1 MKHFKISEFD
11 SPDEV
16 GSGERMDADV
26 LQMIDKARA
35 IFGKPIHITSG
46 YRTPA
51 HNEKVDGKKNS
62 SHLRGFAIDLSDNN
76 KGLPISSINRFD
88 LINCLL
94 EVGFNRLGIAKTF
107 IHVDN
112 DPDKSKNVIWVY

>member
-16 GSGERMDADV
+16 GSGELMDADV
-26 LQMIDKARA
+26 LKMIDQAREL
-35 IFGKPIHITSG
+35 FGKPIRINSG
-46 YRTPA
+46 VRTKKR
-51 HNEKVDGKKNS
+51 NEMVGGTKTS
-62 SHLRGFAIDLSDNN
+62 SHLKGYAIDVSCDN
-76 KGLPISSINRFD
+76 SADRFR
-88 LINCLL
+88 LIEVLML
-94 EVGFNRLGIAKTF
+94 VGFNRLGIAKTF

>member
-16 GSGERMDADV
+16 RSGERMDVEV
-26 LQMIDKARA
+26 LQMIDKART
-35 IFGKPIHITSG
+35 IFGKPIRINSG
-46 YRTPA
+46 VRTIA
-51 HNEKVDGKKNS
+51 HNEKVGGSKSS
-62 SHLRGFAIDLSDNN
+62 SHLKGYAIDVSCDN
-76 KGLPISSINRFD
+76 SADRFR
-88 LINCLL
+88 LVEILML
-94 EVGFNRLGIAKTF
+94 VGFNRLGIAKTF

>member
-16 GSGERMDADV
+16 GSGERMDAEV
-26 LQMIDKARA
+26 LQMIDQAREL
-35 IFGKPIHITSG
+35 FGKPIRINSG
-46 YRTPA
+46 VRT
-51 HNEKVDGKKNS
+51 EKRNQEVGGSKTS
-62 SHLRGFAIDLSDNN
+62 SHLKGYAIDVSCDN
-76 KGLPISSINRFD
+76 SADRFR
-88 LINCLL
+88 LIEVLML
-94 EVGFNRLGIAKTF
+94 VGFNRLGIAKTF

>member
-16 GSGERMDADV
+16 GSGERMDAEV
-26 LQMIDKARA
+26 LKMIDQAREL
-35 IFGKPIHITSG
+35 FGKPIRINSG
-46 YRTPA
+46 VRSIA
-51 HNEKVDGKKNS
+51 HNDKVGGSKSS
-62 SHLRGFAIDLSDNN
+62 SHLKGYAIDVSCDN
-76 KGLPISSINRFD
+76 SADRFR
-88 LINCLL
+88 LVEILML
-94 EVGFNRLGIAKTF
+94 VGFNRLGIAKTF

>member
-26 LQMIDKARA
+26 LQMIDQART
-35 IFGKPIHITSG
+35 IFGKPIRVNSG
-46 YRTPA
+46 VRSVA
-51 HNEKVDGKKNS
+51 QNDRIGRSKSS
-62 SHLRGFAIDLSDNN
+62 SHLKGYAIDVSCDN
-76 KGLPISSINRFD
+76 SADRFR
-88 LINCLL
+88 LIEILL
-94 EVGFNRLGIAKTF
+94 LVGFNRLGIAKTF

-112 DPDKSKNVIWVY
+112 DPNKSKNVIWVY

>member
-26 LQMIDKARA
+26 LRMIDQAREL
-35 IFGKPIHITSG
+35 FGKPIRINSGVRSITQN
-46 YRTPA
+46 
-51 HNEKVDGKKNS
+51 HKVGGSKTS
-62 SHLRGFAIDLSDNN
+62 SHLKGHAIDVSCDN
-76 KGLPISSINRFD
+76 SADRFR
-88 LINCLL
+88 LIEILL
-94 EVGFNRLGIAKTF
+94 LVGFNRLGIAKTF

-112 DPDKSKNVIWVY
+112 DPNKSKNVIWVY

>member
-16 GSGERMDADV
+16 GSGERMDDDV
-26 LQMIDKARA
+26 LQMIDKAREL
-35 IFGKPIHITSG
+35 FGKPIHINSG
-46 YRTPA
+46 VRTIA
-51 HNEKVDGKKNS
+51 HNEKVGGSKLS
-62 SHLRGFAIDLSDNN
+62 SHLKGYAIDVSCDN
-76 KGLPISSINRFD
+76 SADRFR
-88 LINCLL
+88 LIEILML
-94 EVGFNRLGIAKTF
+94 VGFNRLGIAKTF

>member
-16 GSGERMDADV
+16 GSGERMDAEV
-26 LQMIDKARA
+26 LQMIDQAREL
-35 IFGKPIHITSG
+35 FGKPVRINSG
-46 YRTPA
+46 VRT
-51 HNEKVDGKKNS
+51 EKRNQEVGGSKTS
-62 SHLRGFAIDLSDNN
+62 SHLKGYAIDVSCDN
-76 KGLPISSINRFD
+76 SADRFR
-88 LINCLL
+88 LIEVLML
-94 EVGFNRLGIAKTF
+94 VGFNRLGIAKTF

>member
-16 GSGERMDADV
+16 GSGERMDAEV
-26 LQMIDKARA
+26 LQMIDQAREL
-35 IFGKPIHITSG
+35 FGKPIRINSG
-46 YRTPA
+46 VRT
-51 HNEKVDGKKNS
+51 EKRNQEVGGSKTS
-62 SHLRGFAIDLSDNN
+62 SHLKGYAIDVSCDN
-76 KGLPISSINRFD
+76 SADRFR
-88 LINCLL
+88 LVEILML
-94 EVGFNRLGIAKTF
+94 VGFNRLGIAKTF